1 MLHCLVSKNGAI
13 EAHFRVHMG
22 WQDFYRRSGVKLIYE
37 AFDKAYLKNVALQSV
52 N

>member
-13 EAHFRVHMG
+13 EIHIRVPRC
-22 WQDFYRRSGVKLIYE
+22 WLDFYRRSGVKLIYE
-37 AFDKAYLKNVALQSV
+37 AFDKVYRKNVALQSV